1 MKGRVLAALKA
12 LSLDNCRPA
21 LARKGSPRVRF
32 DRVARRF
39 VKSLQAELAG
49 VPSERAALVVTVT
62 APIRM
67 PGSTVRELGARLHKS
82 LPPNFDQMVCGNR
95 VRARIVRCGVCGG
108 PRMIV
113 FVHNPEAAPT
123 GLFRIVEASWS
134 STRQITVSRRSRQG
148 PIGPAI
154 DYGLSSPGL

>member
-21 LARKGSPRVRF
+21 LARKGSPRLRF

-49 VPSERAALVVTVT
+49 VPSERALVVTVT

-148 PIGPAI
+148 AHRAG
-154 DYGLSSPGL
+154 D

>member
-1 MKGRVLAALKA
+1 M
-12 LSLDNCRPA
+12 
-21 LARKGSPRVRF
+21 
-32 DRVARRF
+32 
-39 VKSLQAELAG
+39 KSLQAELAG

>member
-21 LARKGSPRVRF
+21 LARKGSPRLRF

-148 PIGPAI
+148 AHRAG
-154 DYGLSSPGL
+154 D